1 MKRKYLNILF
11 LLLLISCNKDNKKQY
26 STWYVNGQEFKSN
39 NVQKDIGKIVS
50 GIMGGEQANR
60 FTLAF
65 YFSPLP
71 TSGTFHV
78 IRGKHAH
85 PDSVNF
91 VFYYNNNFYTPYHDG
106 SINIINNKKFR
117 AELSPT
123 WYKNY
128 DNPLDTVLI
137 SGTFNEP

>member
-1 MKRKYLNILF
+1 MKRKYLTFLPLIL
-11 LLLLISCNKDNKKQY
+11 LTACNKDNKKQY

-39 NVQKDIGKIVS
+39 NVKKDIGKAVS
-50 GIMGGEQANR
+50 VIACRDEINR
-60 FTLAF
+60 FTLTF
-65 YFSPLP
+65 YFSSLP
-71 TSGTFHV
+71 TSGVFHV
-78 IRGKHAH
+78 IRGKNAH

-106 SINIINNKKFR
+106 SINIINHKKFR